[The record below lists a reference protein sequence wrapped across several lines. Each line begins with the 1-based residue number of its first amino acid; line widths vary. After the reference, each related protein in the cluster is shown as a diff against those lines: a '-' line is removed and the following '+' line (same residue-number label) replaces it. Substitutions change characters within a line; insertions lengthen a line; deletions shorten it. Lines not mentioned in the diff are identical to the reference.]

1 MCVTFYPPLT
11 DRQVVKKLAAD
22 AMFKLEHGV
31 EDKKKLQKAAPTLS
45 EIVDVQSGWQDDYLQ
60 NRMLRAKFR
69 VRKTFEKLRYLSQ
82 F

>member
-1 MCVTFYPPLT
+1 M
-11 DRQVVKKLAAD
+11 KKLAAD

-45 EIVDVQSGWQDDYLQ
+45 ELVDVQSGWHDDYMQ

-69 VRKTFEKLRYLSQ
+69 VIILEFLMKLSPGNLESSMVWLSMK
-82 F
+82 